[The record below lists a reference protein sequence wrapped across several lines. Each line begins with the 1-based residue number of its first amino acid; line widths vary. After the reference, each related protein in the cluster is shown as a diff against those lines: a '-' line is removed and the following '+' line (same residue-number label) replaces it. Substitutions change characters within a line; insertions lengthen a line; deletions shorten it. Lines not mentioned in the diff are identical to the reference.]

1 MVTQNY
7 QQPGEAAAVKRMVQW
22 ILTNGQQINDDLGYT
37 RFLQMLPKVI
47 QTVNKQVTG
56 P

>member
-1 MVTQNY
+1 MVYKNY

-22 ILTNGQQINDDLGYT
+22 ILTNGQQINDDLGHSIPANVA
-37 RFLQMLPKVI
+37 QQVI